1 MINLCS
7 KSNRD
12 DMPEIAERLLSAIND
27 WYSRGD
33 LDVGPNT
40 VTYNSVINCWSKSR
54 NRQDGEAPKRC
65 LELLLTMISKYQDDP
80 QTNRDA
86 RPDLIT
92 YNTIMNINAQQGDI
106 KGATT
111 VFNMMKKDY
120 QSGKNNNAKPNI
132 ASYTILIN
140 AWSKSNTRDAPIE
153 AESLLLEMIDLYS
166 RGILND
172 SPDKIAYSS
181 VINCWSKS
189 GRIEGPKR
197 AYDILKTMIIK
208 YEDSVSTSTTEDE
221 GRINNSNNNNN
232 NNVRPDTITFSS
244 VMNVYAKRGDIE
256 GCNKVF
262 DMMKKDYRRGN
273 INAKSDVTTCN
284 ILIDAWS
291 KSGNDKAPEEAGKL
305 SNFYS

>member
-1 MINLCS
+1 MINVCS

-40 VTYNSVINCWSKSR
+40 ITYNSVINCWSKVK
-54 NRQDGEAPKRC
+54 NRQVASEAPKRC
-65 LELLLTMISKYQDDP
+65 LELLLVMISKYQEDP
-80 QTNRDA
+80 QTNYDI
-86 RPDLIT
+86 RPDIIT

-106 KGATT
+106 KGAVT

-120 QSGKNNNAKPNI
+120 QSSGSRNNNNAKPNI

-153 AESLLLEMIDLYS
+153 AESLLLEMLDLYS
-166 RGILND
+166 KGLLNE
-172 SPDKIAYSS
+172 SPNTIVYSS

-189 GRIEGPKR
+189 DRIEGPKR
-197 AYDILKTMIIK
+197 ALDILTTMITK
-208 YEDSVSTSTTEDE
+208 YDDFVSSSSTEDDE
-221 GRINNSNNNNN
+221 GSNNINNNINN
-232 NNVRPDTITFSS
+232 NNVRPDTITFNS
-244 VMNVYAKRGDIE
+244 VMNAYAKRGDIM

-262 DMMKKDYRRGN
+262 DIMKKEYRRGN
-273 INAKSDVTTCN
+273 INAKSDVRTCN

-291 KSGNDKAPEEAGKL
+291 KSGNDKAPEEAGK
-305 SNFYS
+305 

>member
-1 MINLCS
+1 MINVCS

-40 VTYNSVINCWSKSR
+40 ITYNSVINCWSKVK
-54 NRQDGEAPKRC
+54 NRQVASEAPKRC
-65 LELLLTMISKYQDDP
+65 LELLLVMISKYQEDP
-80 QTNRDA
+80 QTNYDI
-86 RPDLIT
+86 RPDIIT

-106 KGATT
+106 KGAVT

-120 QSGKNNNAKPNI
+120 QSGSRNNNNAKPNI

-153 AESLLLEMIDLYS
+153 AESLLLEMLDLYS
-166 RGILND
+166 KGLLNE
-172 SPDKIAYSS
+172 SPNTIVYSS

-189 GRIEGPKR
+189 DRIEGPKR
-197 AYDILKTMIIK
+197 ALDILTTMITK
-208 YEDSVSTSTTEDE
+208 YDDFVSSSSTEDDE
-221 GRINNSNNNNN
+221 GSNNINNNINN
-232 NNVRPDTITFSS
+232 NNVRPDTITFNS
-244 VMNVYAKRGDIE
+244 VMNAYAKRGDIM

-262 DMMKKDYRRGN
+262 DIMKKEYRRGN
-273 INAKSDVTTCN
+273 INAKSDVRTCN

-291 KSGNDKAPEEAGKL
+291 KSGNDKAPEEAGK
-305 SNFYS
+305 